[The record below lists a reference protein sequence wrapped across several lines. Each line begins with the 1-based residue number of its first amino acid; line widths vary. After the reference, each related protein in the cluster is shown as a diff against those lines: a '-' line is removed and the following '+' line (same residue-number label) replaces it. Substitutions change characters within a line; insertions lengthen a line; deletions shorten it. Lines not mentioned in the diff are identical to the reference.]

1 MRSFWFNSGL
11 AVALMLLFALT
22 NAVGAIWKIFGTA
35 NQLVAM
41 LALLTVTTWLMK
53 QGKKFHFT
61 LLPAIFMGITTLY
74 ALWLLL
80 KKFLSARNYLLMVTD
95 ILLFVLAI
103 AIVIIVF
110 RAFYKKQ
117 FNRKETAF
125 ASPDKRNIS

>member
-1 MRSFWFNSGL
+1 
-11 AVALMLLFALT
+11 
-22 NAVGAIWKIFGTA
+22 
-35 NQLVAM
+35 
-41 LALLTVTTWLMK
+41 MK

-80 KKFLSARNYLLMVTD
+80 KKFLSARNYLLMGTD